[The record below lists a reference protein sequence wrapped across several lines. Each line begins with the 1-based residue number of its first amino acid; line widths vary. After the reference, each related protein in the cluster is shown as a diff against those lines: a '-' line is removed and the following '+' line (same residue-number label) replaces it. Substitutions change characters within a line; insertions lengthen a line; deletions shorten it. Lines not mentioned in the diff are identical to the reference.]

1 MVRGITWMNKVIG
14 PLSGALKS
22 PDTDTLYNSPVR
34 CYRSLNALPI
44 MKKFLKFQRDIN
56 FGLLESTC
64 IQSLYKFLL
73 NYMHSSLKILYVFI
87 TTSFKKECICQVIK
101 VHVPVYISV

>member
-44 MKKFLKFQRDIN
+44 MKKFLKFQGT
-56 FGLLESTC
+56 FSLLESTC

-73 NYMHSSLKILYVFI
+73 NYMHL
-87 TTSFKKECICQVIK
+87 
-101 VHVPVYISV
+101 H

>member
-14 PLSGALKS
+14 QLSGALKS

-44 MKKFLKFQRDIN
+44 MKKFLKFQRDIWSIGKN
-56 FGLLESTC
+56 MYS
-64 IQSLYKFLL
+64 KF
-73 NYMHSSLKILYVFI
+73 V
-87 TTSFKKECICQVIK
+87 
-101 VHVPVYISV
+101 

>member
-14 PLSGALKS
+14 QLSGALKS

-44 MKKFLKFQRDIN
+44 MKKFLKFQRDIWSI
-56 FGLLESTC
+56 GKYMYS
-64 IQSLYKFLL
+64 KF
-73 NYMHSSLKILYVFI
+73 V
-87 TTSFKKECICQVIK
+87 
-101 VHVPVYISV
+101 